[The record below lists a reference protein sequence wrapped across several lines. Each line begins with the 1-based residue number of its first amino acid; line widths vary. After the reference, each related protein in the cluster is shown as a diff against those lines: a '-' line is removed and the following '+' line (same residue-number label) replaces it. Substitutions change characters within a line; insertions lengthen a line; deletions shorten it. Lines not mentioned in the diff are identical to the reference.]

1 MRWIIWMMWLVIGPA
16 VTVMLWSQ
24 QSTGVDT
31 NLRGVS
37 IALTKNARGS
47 KHAVAWVCG
56 SNGAILKT
64 TDNGKTWK
72 RLHVAGG
79 DALDFRGIQAFDE
92 QTAYVMS
99 AGNGD
104 ASRIYKTV
112 DGGDTWKLQYTDKR
126 KEFFLDDIACTSEK
140 ACFALSDPVDG
151 KFLMVNTV
159 DGEHWKELPRDS
171 MPAALASEGAFAAS
185 STSLALF
192 GEKDIYIG
200 TGGPAARVFHSPDLG
215 KTWSVATTP
224 ILSGEASQGIFS
236 IARRGNT
243 VVVVGGDY
251 KSPDKADR
259 VAAYSSDGGATWK
272 LAAQQP
278 MGYRSAVAFVS
289 DDMIVAVGP
298 SGVDVSYDEGTHWAP
313 SQKLNMNALAMGN
326 GLVVLAVGPKGTVA
340 WSGARASALS
350 APLDNSKFADVV
362 GHDKK

>member
-1 MRWIIWMMWLVIGPA
+1 MRWIIWTMWLTIGPGA
-16 VTVMLWSQ
+16 AVMLWSQ

-37 IALTKNARGS
+37 IALTKHAPGP

-72 RLHVAGG
+72 RVHVAGG

-99 AGNGD
+99 VGNGE

-126 KEFFLDDIACTSEK
+126 KEFFLDDIVCVSEK
-140 ACFALSDPVDG
+140 ECFALIDPVDG
-151 KFLMVNTV
+151 KFFLVKTV
-159 DGEHWKELPRDS
+159 DAEQWKELPRDS
-171 MPAALASEGAFAAS
+171 MPAALPNEGAFAAS
-185 STSLALF
+185 STSLAVY
-192 GEKDIYIG
+192 GEKEIYIG

-224 ILSGEASQGIFS
+224 IISGEASQGIFS

-243 VVVVGGDY
+243 VVAVGGNY
-251 KSPDKADR
+251 KYPDKADR
-259 VAAYSSDGGATWK
+259 AAAYSSDGGATWK

-278 MGYRSAVAFVS
+278 TGYRSAVAFLS
-289 DDMIVAVGP
+289 EDIVIAVGP
-298 SGVDVSYDEGTHWAP
+298 SGVDVSYDAGVNWART
-313 SQKLNMNALAMGN
+313 QTTNMNALAVGN
-326 GLVVLAVGPKGTVA
+326 GPVLAVGPKGAVA
-340 WSGARASALS
+340 WTEVKISTSSG
-350 APLDNSKFADVV
+350 PPDNTKIADVV
-362 GHDKK
+362 GNDRK